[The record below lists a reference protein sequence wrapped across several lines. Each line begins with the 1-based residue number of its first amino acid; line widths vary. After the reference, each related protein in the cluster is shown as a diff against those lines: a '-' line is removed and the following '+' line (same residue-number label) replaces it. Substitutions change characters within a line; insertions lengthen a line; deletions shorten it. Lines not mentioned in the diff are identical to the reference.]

1 MAAPGTIQNPNQ
13 APPHPAKSAAQLV
26 VPFTRAAREHVEP
39 GGLDKTVQ
47 LTTSQ
52 QALGSEDVVAFGY
65 LRALVLM
72 VNATGGTASGTNA
85 VAAEDAPWSVL
96 QEVLLSDVNG
106 AALVQVSGYELYLV
120 NKYGG
125 GSFNPNPTA
134 SPFYSAVDNGGNFQF
149 LLRVPAEIVAREGIG
164 ALENMS
170 SASTYKLR
178 VTVAAA
184 ASVYT
189 TSPGGLLPSIRVRSH
204 LEAWTPPAA
213 TDLRN
218 IAQQQQPD
226 GLGTAQFWTRNV
238 KTVALGQNTIPISRL
253 GNLIRNLIFVFR
265 GANGLRSTANF
276 PDPLQVIYDGHVLQT
291 VPRDLQRH
299 YTAERY
305 GFAAASLDTG
315 VFVLDYTHEI
325 DGHPGGEQMDLYL
338 PTTQGTRLELSGT
351 FGDSGAVTILTNDVN
366 PGPGVAL

>member
-1 MAAPGTIQNPNQ
+1 MANPGTLQQPT
-13 APPHPAKSAAQLV
+13 PPAHPAKGAPQLV
-26 VPFTRAAREHVEP
+26 IPFTRAAREHIEP
-39 GGLDKTVQ
+39 GGLDKTVA

-52 QALGSEDVVAFGY
+52 VALGSEDVVAFGY
-65 LRALVLM
+65 ARALVLM
-72 VNATGGTASGTNA
+72 VEATGGAGGNA
-85 VAAEDAPWSVL
+85 VAAQDAPWSVL
-96 QEVLLSDVNG
+96 HEVLLSDVNG

-120 NKYGG
+120 HKYGG
-125 GSFNPNPTA
+125 GSFNPDPKN
-134 SPFYSAVDNGGNFQF
+134 SPFFSAPSTNGNFSF
-149 LLRVPAEIVAREGIG
+149 LLRIPMEIVAREGIG

-178 VTVAAA
+178 ITVAAA
-184 ASVYT
+184 ANVFT
-189 TSPGGLLPSIRVRSH
+189 TSPTTLPQVRVRSH

-238 KTVALGQNTIPISRL
+238 KSVSLGQNTIPISRL
-253 GNLIRNLIFVFR
+253 GNLIRNLVFVFR
-265 GANGLRSTANF
+265 GANGLRSDANF
-276 PDPLQVIYDGHVLQT
+276 PDPFQLIYDGHVLQT
-291 VPRDLQRH
+291 VPRSLQKH
-299 YTAERY
+299 YMAERY
-305 GFAAASLDTG
+305 GFDAAALDVG

-338 PTTQGTRLELSGT
+338 PTTQGTRLELSGQ

-366 PGPGVAL
+366 PGAGVAL